1 MSSGSKDNKPGL
13 LGRYQVDRRKFLR
26 DTTMLGTAAMLF
38 GCDDKK
44 EAEQAAAPAP
54 AETQQAAVQPA
65 GPKKGGLF
73 KMGVGHG
80 ATTDSLDPATY
91 PDQFTG
97 TMGWGSI
104 GNSLTEMNAK
114 GEITPD
120 LAESFEASDGATK
133 WVFKLRKGV
142 TFHDGKNVTPDDV
155 IASFRH
161 HMGADSKSAA
171 KSILTGISDIKAD
184 GDNVVFTLSAANADF
199 PFYTSDYHIPI
210 MPAKDGTVDWQS
222 GIRTGP
228 FKLEKFEPGVRAKM
242 KRNEN
247 FYKDV
252 WFDEFEMI
260 CIPDVA
266 ARTAALTSGEIH
278 YMDRCDLKTL
288 SQLQATPGIK
298 ITEVTGYGHY
308 VLPMNVTVAPFD
320 NVNVRLALKHAID
333 RKAIVDKIFFGHGTP
348 GNDNPIAPTI
358 QYWIDPQPRHDY
370 NPEKAKEY
378 LKKAGLDSLKVDLST
393 ADAAFAGAIDACTLF
408 KESAAKCG
416 IEINVI
422 REPDDGYW
430 DNVWMKK
437 PWVASYWN
445 GRPTCDWMFA
455 TAYADDAAWNDAFW
469 KNPRF
474 NELLKAARSETDSSK
489 RAAMYAEMQQI
500 QADDGGNIVIM
511 FNNYVSAHSDKLAH
525 GDIAA
530 NWDIDGMKIASR
542 WWFA

>member
-1 MSSGSKDNKPGL
+1 MSSGSKDDKTGL
-13 LGRYQVDRRKFLR
+13 LGRYSVDRRKFLR
-26 DTTMLGTAAMLF
+26 DTTMLGGAAVLF
-38 GCDDKK
+38 GCEDKK
-44 EAEQAAAPAP
+44 EPEQAAAPAP
-54 AETQQAAVQPA
+54 AATQEAAVAPA
-65 GPKKGGLF
+65 GPKKGGMF
-73 KMGVGHG
+73 KMGVGNG

-120 LAESFEASDGATK
+120 LAESFEPADGATK

-142 TFHDGKNVTPDDV
+142 TFHDGKTVTADDV
-155 IASFRH
+155 VASYRH
-161 HMGADSKSAA
+161 HMGEDSKSAA
-171 KSILTGISDIKAD
+171 KSILTAVTDIKAD
-184 GDNVVFTLSAANADF
+184 GDNVIFTLSGGNADF
-199 PFYTSDYHIPI
+199 PFLASDYHTPI
-210 MPAKDGTVDWQS
+210 MPSKDGAVDWQS

-247 FYKDV
+247 YYKDV

-288 SQLQATPGIK
+288 SQLQAAPGIK

-333 RKAIVDKIFFGHGTP
+333 RQAIVDKVFFGHGTP

-358 QYWIDPQPRHDY
+358 QYAIDPQPRHDY
-370 NPEKAKEY
+370 NPEKAREY
-378 LKKAGLDSLKVDLST
+378 LKKAGLETLKVDIST
-393 ADAAFAGAIDACTLF
+393 ADAAFSGAIDACTLF

-445 GRPTCDWMFA
+445 GRPTVDWMFA
-455 TAYADDAAWNDAFW
+455 TAYADDAAWNDAVW
-469 KNPRF
+469 KHPKF
-474 NELLKAARSETDSSK
+474 NELLKAARSETDSAK

-500 QADDGGNIVIM
+500 QHEDGGNIVIM
-511 FNNYVSAHSDKLAH
+511 FNNYVSAHSDKLGH

>member
-1 MSSGSKDNKPGL
+1 MSSGSKDKDGL
-13 LGRYQVDRRKFLR
+13 LGRYRVNRRKFLR
-26 DTTMLGTAAMLF
+26 DTTLLATAGVMVV
-38 GCDDKK
+38 GCEDKK
-44 EAEQAAAPAP
+44 KEEQAAAPAD
-54 AETQQAAVQPA
+54 TQQAAVAPA

-73 KMGVGHG
+73 RMGVGHG

-114 GEITPD
+114 GEVVPD
-120 LAESFEASDGATK
+120 LAEKFEPADDAKT
-133 WVFKLRKGV
+133 WVFTLRKGA
-142 TFHDGKNVTPDDV
+142 TFHDGKTVTADDV
-155 IASFRH
+155 IASYRH

-171 KSILTGISDIKAD
+171 KSILSGVADIKAD
-184 GDNVVFTLSAANADF
+184 GDKVIFTLNAGNADF
-199 PFYTSDYHIPI
+199 PFYASDYHLPI
-210 MPAKDGTVDWQS
+210 MPAKDGAVDWQS
-222 GIRTGP
+222 GVRTGP
-228 FKLEKFEPGVRAKM
+228 FKLEKFEPGVSAKM

-252 WFDEFEMI
+252 WFDEFEML

-288 SQLQATPGIK
+288 SQLQSSAGIK

-320 NVNVRLALKHAID
+320 NPDVRMALKYAID
-333 RKAIVDKIFFGHGTP
+333 RKAIVDKVFFGHGTP

-358 QYWIDPQPRHDY
+358 QFAIDPQPRHDY
-370 NPEKAKEY
+370 NPDKAKEY

-408 KESAAKCG
+408 KESAAKAG

-437 PWVASYWN
+437 PWCASYWN

-469 KNPRF
+469 KNPKF
-474 NELLKAARSETDSSK
+474 NELLKAARSETDQAK
-489 RAAMYAEMQQI
+489 RAQMYAEMQQI

>member
-1 MSSGSKDNKPGL
+1 MSESMEKLKL
-13 LGRYQVDRRKFLR
+13 AEKLVGRGKVSRRQFVQLA
-26 DTTMLGTAAMLF
+26 LAAGITAAT
-38 GCDDKK
+38 
-44 EAEQAAAPAP
+44 
-54 AETQQAAVQPA
+54 AETMFVKAARA
-65 GPKKGGLF
+65 EPKKGGTF
-73 KMGVGHG
+73 RMGVGHG

-97 TMGWGSI
+97 TMGWGAI

-120 LAESFEASDGATK
+120 LAESFEPSDEAKK
-133 WVFKLRKGV
+133 WVFTIRKGV
-142 TFHDGKNVTPDDV
+142 TFHNGKNVTADDV
-155 IASFRH
+155 IASYRH
-161 HMGADSKSAA
+161 HMGKDSKSAA
-171 KSILTGISDIKAD
+171 KSILSSITDIKAD
-184 GDNVVFTLSAANADF
+184 GDKVIFTLDGGNADF
-199 PFYTSDYHIPI
+199 PFLASDYHTPI
-210 MPAKDGTVDWQS
+210 MPAKDGDVDWQS

-228 FKLEKFEPGVRAKM
+228 FKLAKFEPGVSAKM
-242 KRNEN
+242 VRNEN

-252 WFDEFEMI
+252 WFDEFEML

-266 ARTAALTSGEIH
+266 ARTAALTAGEID

-288 SQLQATPGIK
+288 DLVKATPGVK

-308 VLPMNVTVAPFD
+308 VIPMNVTVAPFND
-320 NVNVRLALKHAID
+320 VNVRLALKYAID
-333 RKAIVDKIFFGHGTP
+333 RKAIVEKVFFGHGTP

-358 QYWIDPQPRHDY
+358 QFAIDPQPRHDY
-370 NPEKAKEY
+370 DPEKAKSY

-393 ADAAFAGAIDACTLF
+393 ADAAFAGAIDAAVLY
-408 KESAAKCG
+408 KESAAKAG
-416 IEINVI
+416 IDINVV

-437 PWVASYWN
+437 PWVMSYWN
-445 GRPTCDWMFA
+445 GRPTVDWMFQ
-455 TAYADDAAWNDAFW
+455 TAYAADAAWNDAFW
-469 KNPRF
+469 KHPKF
-474 NELLKAARSETDSSK
+474 NELLKAARSETDQKK
-489 RAAMYAEMQQI
+489 RAEMYAEMQQI
-500 QADDGGNIVIM
+500 QQEDGGNVVIM